1 MDSMSRILA
10 ARTLSV
16 VGHPALLMPGAIAL
30 GATNAKVPPQ
40 LMQAALAS
48 ATLVAV
54 IVCLFSLRQVRS
66 GRWAH
71 VDASHPRERVQ
82 LNLFL
87 TVLLFGAAAL
97 LWSLDQP
104 QSVVAGAALA
114 GTLVAAA
121 HLLRR
126 WLKVS
131 LHAAFAVFAAALVW
145 PGVASVSL
153 MLALAAGVAWSRL
166 VLQRHTLAEV
176 VVGLLLGSAS
186 GLVLNLAVR

>member
-1 MDSMSRILA
+1 MSRILA

-30 GATNAKVPPQ
+30 SATNAKVPPQ

-48 ATLVAV
+48 AALVAV
-54 IVCLFSLRQVRS
+54 IVGLFSLRQVRS

-71 VDASHPRERVQ
+71 VDASHPRERGQ

-104 QSVVAGAALA
+104 QSVVAGAALV
-114 GTLVAAA
+114 GTLVVAA

-176 VVGLLLGSAS
+176 LVGLLLGSAS
-186 GLVLNLAVR
+186 GLVFNLAVR